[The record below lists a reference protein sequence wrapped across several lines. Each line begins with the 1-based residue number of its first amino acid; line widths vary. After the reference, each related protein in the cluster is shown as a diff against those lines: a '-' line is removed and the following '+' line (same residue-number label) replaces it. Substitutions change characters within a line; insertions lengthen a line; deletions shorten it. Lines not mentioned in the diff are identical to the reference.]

1 VDEHSIERI
10 REAQF
15 SSAVRGYDRGE
26 VDRFLAELADW
37 LQTGGGEDAAGIEAV
52 RLELE
57 RVGEQTAN
65 ILTEAH
71 AAAQA
76 IRDDASAQ
84 VRQQLVDANLTAESL
99 RNEAN
104 EYAADTRDEADS
116 YARKVRSEADTYG
129 ERARTELEGEI
140 GEDRAAAQKE
150 IERLVGDANRR
161 KAEIEKLIGDLEQR
175 RDAVIAELERLASG
189 IAGTATEHRPQ
200 AQAAKEKVAEA
211 KADRPSA
218 DPAAPGREAEEADG
232 GDSKDTEETTLLA
245 RDAT

>member
-1 VDEHSIERI
+1 MDEHSIDRI

-15 SSAVRGYDRGE
+15 SSAVRGYDRAE
-26 VDRFLAELADW
+26 VDRFLTELADW
-37 LQTGGGEDAAGIEAV
+37 LQTGGGADAAGIEAV

-84 VRQQLVDANLTAESL
+84 VRQQLVDANLTSESL

-104 EYAADTRDEADS
+104 EYAADTRDEADA

-189 IAGTATEHRPQ
+189 IAGTATEHRTPGQ
-200 AQAAKEKVAEA
+200 PTGAS
-211 KADRPSA
+211 P
-218 DPAAPGREAEEADG
+218 DPADPGREAEEADG
-232 GDSKDTEETTLLA
+232 SDSDETAVLA
-245 RDAT
+245 RDAE